1 MDAVIFTFVTTVV
14 LIITFYIGRWFGI
27 KFMMRQLEKELA
39 AAEKISSIVVSD
51 LATPDLAA
59 EIS

>member
-39 AAEKISSIVVSD
+39 AAEKISSTD
-51 LATPDLAA
+51 D
-59 EIS
+59 EEKN

>member
-14 LIITFYIGRWFGI
+14 LIITFYIGRWFAI

-39 AAEKISSIVVSD
+39 AAEKNSSTD
-51 LATPDLAA
+51 D
-59 EIS
+59 EEKN